1 MLFGRAAIY
10 FDEVARR
17 GALRRA
23 ADVLHIAPSAVDRQI
38 IQLEEELGTKLFERT
53 ASGMRMTAAGE
64 VLVDGV
70 RRWRRDLA
78 RIRSDID
85 NLVGLRR
92 GVVSIALV
100 EGAVGFVSAAIAQ
113 FQRNYPAIQFR
124 MDVFGAQGVVDQ
136 VLAGE
141 MDIGVTFNPPD
152 NPSLR
157 LERTMIYRLGLVVP
171 PNHALAAERD
181 VALRECGGFSDP
193 FIVPGENLSLRR
205 VLDQAW
211 SRHVGGSIR
220 ATVEASSIEL
230 IKSLTMNGVGLGWLT
245 AFDAIREIE
254 EGSLRF
260 LPVREEKIDL
270 STLSVISASG
280 RTLAVPA
287 TLLLQQLGQTMEGR
301 DVPVV

>member
-1 MLFGRAAIY
+1 MLLGRAAIY

-53 ASGMRMTAAGE
+53 ATGMRMTAAGE

-70 RRWRRDLA
+70 RRWRRDLL
-78 RIRSDID
+78 RIRSEID

-92 GVVSIALV
+92 GTVSIALV
-100 EGAVGFVSAAIAQ
+100 EGAVGYVSTATATFCRQ
-113 FQRNYPAIQFR
+113 YPAIQFKMR
-124 MDVFGAQGVVDQ
+124 VFGAQDVVDH

-157 LERTMIYRLGLVVP
+157 SERTMIYRLGLIVRP
-171 PNHALAAERD
+171 DHPLAERSD
-181 VALRECGGFSDP
+181 ISLGECAAYP
-193 FIVPGENLSLRR
+193 LIVPGENLSLRR

-211 SRHVGGSIR
+211 SRHVGGSVK

-230 IKSLTMNGVGLGWLT
+230 IKSLTIRDVGVGWLT

-254 EGSLRF
+254 EGTLRF
-260 LPVREEKIDL
+260 LPLREDRIDL

-280 RTLAVPA
+280 RTLAVPSM
-287 TLLLQQLGQTMEGR
+287 LLLQHLGQTMGSQG
-301 DVPVV
+301 VPVV